1 MKYKY
6 PLNNSLKESLKKID
20 ILLKTKRLVFKYF
33 SLYKYIKLIISF
45 FRSKKIFSF
54 RLLKKIS
61 FDTNNKTYYITNE
74 NHLYYLL
81 KTSDTQISRSIAV
94 NSKDRIKALKI
105 LKNFRDLIN
114 IEKKEK
120 VTNLIDIGAA
130 IGNTVVPAIG
140 YNYFESVIAIEPSV
154 ENFNILK
161 INCQINKIFD
171 VIEFYNI
178 AITDKDYEDILFE
191 LADDDL
197 GDHRVKF
204 QEYAGLLDETKRKK
218 IKVQSRTFDSLFK
231 NFKLENYAVW
241 LNNQGSEAYVLSGG
255 YKSFSENN
263 IPIMI
268 EFSPYYIKNSNS
280 KDLLFKCF
288 KNLKFNKIF
297 YAETKEYLGNVKDF
311 DFEKLYNSLGE
322 RGNFTYLIFI

>member
-6 PLNNSLKESLKKID
+6 PISNSLKESLKKIE

-45 FRSKKIFSF
+45 FRCKKYFNF
-54 RLLKKIS
+54 QLLKKIS
-61 FDTNNKTYYITNE
+61 FDTSNKVYFIANE

-81 KTSDTQISRSIAV
+81 KTNDTQISRSIAV

-120 VTNLIDIGAA
+120 VTNLIDVGAA
-130 IGNTVVPAIG
+130 IGNTIVPAVG
-140 YNYFESVIAIEPSV
+140 YNYFQSAIAIEPSL

-161 INCQINKIFD
+161 INCQINKMID
-171 VIEFYNI
+171 VIELYNI
-178 AITDKDYEDILFE
+178 GITDKDYEDILLE
-191 LADDDL
+191 LVDDDL
-197 GDHRVKF
+197 GDHRVKY
-204 QEYAGLLDETKRKK
+204 QEYTGLFNESKNKK

-263 IPIMI
+263 IPIMV
-268 EFSPYYIKNSNS
+268 EFSPYYIKNSGS

-297 YAETKEYLGNVKDF
+297 YAETKEYLGKVENF
-311 DFEKLYNSLGE
+311 DFERLYNSLGE